1 MVNFI
6 TITQTPDSGLNEKK
20 MLCCFLSSGVDLMIN
35 QFDIDLDFPDRMQA
49 LSLIRHTPATIVN
62 GDKISK
68 HNSGVYV
75 TSVPTDALSGNA
87 SIDYKIAEER
97 GYFKFDFLNLNLY
110 QQIKSEKHLDI
121 LMNTEPDWT
130 KLYDEEFCSK
140 LIHVGNHYNLLLQM
154 NYVVDSIEKM
164 AAFLAVIR
172 PAKRHLLHMS
182 FEEMSETVWD
192 RNVEGYTFRR
202 SHAVAYST
210 LVVVNMNLL
219 SVADFSN

>member
-1 MVNFI
+1 MY
-6 TITQTPDSGLNEKK
+6 LN
-20 MLCCFLSSGVDLMIN
+20 
-35 QFDIDLDFPDRMQA
+35 
-49 LSLIRHTPATIVN
+49 
-62 GDKISK
+62 
-68 HNSGVYV
+68 
-75 TSVPTDALSGNA
+75 
-87 SIDYKIAEER
+87 
-97 GYFKFDFLNLNLY
+97 KFDFLNLNLY